1 MRRASRA
8 ACLAGALALGLASQA
23 PAEDGAWFLHPFGE
37 MRAYFGD
44 WLAVCAEAGRGPCR
58 AVQIVL
64 EGEETRVGPARLAV
78 HPRASGGH
86 VLTLYMRGMPEA
98 GRDPVIF
105 AIDGH
110 VLPLAPEDW
119 APGEPGAPNVMET
132 LTISDPDVTGDLVD
146 RMRAGLRLTVS
157 HGGGGGPRGGDQ
169 AVFSLRG
176 LTAALDAIG
185 ARETGARE
193 TGTRATESG
202 E

>member
-1 MRRASRA
+1 MRRARRA
-8 ACLAGALALGLASQA
+8 ACLAGVLALGLAAQA

-78 HPRASGGH
+78 HPQASGGH

-110 VLPLAPEDW
+110 VL
-119 APGEPGAPNVMET
+119 PGAPNVMET

-157 HGGGGGPRGGDQ
+157 YGGGGGPRGGDQ
-169 AVFSLRG
+169 TVFSLRG

-193 TGTRATESG
+193 TGARATESG